1 MLFFQSI
8 QGMPD
13 QKKLEAII
21 HLEKGK
27 SKTFEWTLNT
37 KKTGYVDVH
46 EVRFGKVAFMK
57 SFDGRYFNCKTYVY
71 KLDFTLA
78 TNAALSDNN
87 TIIYGL
93 SSLFNS
99 GKVENERD
107 ITKNDLVRF
116 QNYIKHKALLEF
128 QKEGLN
134 DNISETDQQEGKT

>member
-1 MLFFQSI
+1 
-8 QGMPD
+8 MPD
-13 QKKLEAII
+13 QKKLEGII

-37 KKTGYVDVH
+37 KETGSVDVH
-46 EVRFGKVAFMK
+46 GVRFGKMTFIK
-57 SFDGRYFNCKTYVY
+57 SFDGRYFNCKMYVY

-87 TIIYGL
+87 TILYGL
-93 SSLFNS
+93 SSSFHS

-107 ITKNDLVRF
+107 INKNDFVRF